1 MIPHDITKRVAA
13 LLVIQRVRRSSH
25 FNYLSNYLEYG
36 GGRYF
41 FSETFRELDMPRLG
55 CFDVG
60 RGLATDKG

>member
-1 MIPHDITKRVAA
+1 MIQHDITKRVAV
-13 LLVIQRVRRSSH
+13 LLVVQRVRRSSH

-36 GGRYF
+36 GGR
-41 FSETFRELDMPRLG
+41 RELDMPRLG